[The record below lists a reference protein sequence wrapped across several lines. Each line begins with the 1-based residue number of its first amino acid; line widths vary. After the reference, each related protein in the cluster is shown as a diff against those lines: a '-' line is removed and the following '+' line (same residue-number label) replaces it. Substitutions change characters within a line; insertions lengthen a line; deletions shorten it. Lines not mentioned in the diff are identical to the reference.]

1 MEAHPCGPQLLSVVK
16 LGKPRF
22 MSVGEVVIQAG
33 DISDSMFIVC
43 SGILSCKVSGK
54 EVKRITA
61 GQSFGEMA
69 IYFDHIN
76 ELFQE
81 HKAILGEAGPLEK
94 M

>member
-1 MEAHPCGPQLLSVVK
+1 MPFTQLQTVVK
-16 LGKPRF
+16 LGKPRY
-22 MSVGEVVIQAG
+22 MSVGDTIILAGEV
-33 DISDSMFIVC
+33 SNSMYIVC
-43 SGILSCKVSGK
+43 SGTLVCKVQGK
-54 EVKRITA
+54 EVKRISA

-69 IYFDHIN
+69 IYFDYIN